1 MVSKVQIVFKPFGPI
16 RRLLRKSTLELEVP
30 EGCTVKF
37 VIDEVLRI
45 GGEEL
50 GRLILHKGELSGNL
64 IVLVNRRDVRTLED
78 GLDVVMHEGDQVAL
92 LPHVQGG

>member
-1 MVSKVQIVFKPFGPI
+1 MFKSFGPI
-16 RRLLRKSTLELEVP
+16 RRLLKQSELELEVP
-30 EGCTVKF
+30 EGCTVRC

-50 GRLILHKGELSGNL
+50 SNLILHRGELSGNL
-64 IVLVNRRDVRTLED
+64 IVLLNRRDVRTLEA
-78 GLDVVMHEGDQVAL
+78 GFDVVVSEGDQVTL